1 MRSPKAAPDAAR
13 APRLD
18 RPSFGQRLLADIRKN
33 WILYVMVLPVLGIIF
48 CFRMY
53 RWPVSSWPSK
63 NT

>member
-33 WILYVMVLPVLGIIF
+33 WILYVMVLPVLA
-48 CFRMY
+48 
-53 RWPVSSWPSK
+53 
-63 NT
+63 